1 MVFNNL
7 IFSLNAV
14 FPIFIILIIGYIL
27 KEKGVIDQYS
37 IRKLNALM
45 FNISL
50 PMLLFRDIAGSNV
63 REFFDLKLLLFAIG
77 TTLISFVLVWIGAEL
92 FIKDKG
98 SIGAFVQGAFRG
110 NYALLG
116 LVMVSNIGGS
126 EALTKAA
133 LVTAF
138 IIPLYNILVII
149 ILTLRSEEGGSI
161 GMKTTLMNIIKNPLI
176 IGIACAIP
184 FSLFNIQLPTVLAK
198 SVDYMAVMATPLA
211 MISIGGTIDLQQI
224 KNQKIKLALVAS
236 TIKLIIL
243 PMIFIPIALLMGI
256 VGNDL
261 LVLFVMYGSP
271 TAVSS
276 YVMAINMKAD
286 AELASDIFIIT
297 TLFSIFTFTIGIYI
311 FKVLGFIS

>member
-1 MVFNNL
+1 
-7 IFSLNAV
+7 
-14 FPIFIILIIGYIL
+14 
-27 KEKGVIDQYS
+27 
-37 IRKLNALM
+37 
-45 FNISL
+45 
-50 PMLLFRDIAGSNV
+50 MLLFRDIAGSNV